1 MQLSGMVIRIIF
13 NICYLVYISTPDKK
27 EVLGVILKNRARD
40 GSKGWKIDTSL
51 KPWVVMSVYLKFEEA
66 EFGVHVGLPL
76 FNITYTERT
85 KCKSCRLW
93 LGEGRDDMMQWT
105 QNRSCA
111 SKFFP
116 ILEGF
121 LCSESANGKLWV
133 SFFCTYSLWYCV
145 SKWVLVGFDGNCHKQ
160 HTHRHRHPLYHI
172 ILYAFLQIAGG
183 NWKGNGNLFLFVL
196 FDVFKF
202 SNFSFSSGQ
211 LMGNLKFSGVIL

>member
-1 MQLSGMVIRIIF
+1 MQLSIRVDGNQNHIQYVLLGIQF
-13 NICYLVYISTPDKK
+13 HPQIKSSVGCRIKK
-27 EVLGVILKNRARD
+27 Q
-40 GSKGWKIDTSL
+40 SKGWKIDISL
-51 KPWVVMSVYLKFEEA
+51 NPWVVMSVYLKFEEA
-66 EFGVHVGLPL
+66 ELGVHVGLPL
-76 FNITYTERT
+76 FSITYTERT

-160 HTHRHRHPLYHI
+160 HTHRCRHPLYHI

-202 SNFSFSSGQ
+202 STFLCLLDNWWGTWNFQ
-211 LMGNLKFSGVIL
+211 V